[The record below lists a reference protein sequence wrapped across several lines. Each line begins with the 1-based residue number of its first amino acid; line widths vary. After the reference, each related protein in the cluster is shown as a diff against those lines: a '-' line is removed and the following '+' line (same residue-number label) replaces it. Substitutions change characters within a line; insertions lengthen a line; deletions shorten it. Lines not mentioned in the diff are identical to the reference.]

1 MYTSNE
7 DDFRFWEPET
17 DRRLICAIFSRA
29 GLGIEL
35 NDENCAKISEGMG
48 GGWPPPHR
56 IRQHVYNVRKRVLQA
71 ARRQATAT
79 NAGASQ
85 AGPAK
90 TKGAAD
96 IDEHDATPF
105 MKRSP
110 LGKHP
115 RDDAEPSDD
124 KEAKAD
130 DDDRTVLMNGAS
142 KSNRAR
148 VDTKLSKD
156 ETDAKPKKAK
166 MESYS
171 FSEDMESFRNEV
183 DWYDYP

>member
-1 MYTSNE
+1 M
-7 DDFRFWEPET
+7 
-17 DRRLICAIFSRA
+17 
-29 GLGIEL
+29 GIEL

-48 GGWPPPHR
+48 GGEGASLLFCILWLTPFCTGWPPPYR

>member
-1 MYTSNE
+1 
-7 DDFRFWEPET
+7 
-17 DRRLICAIFSRA
+17 
-29 GLGIEL
+29 
-35 NDENCAKISEGMG
+35 
-48 GGWPPPHR
+48 
-56 IRQHVYNVRKRVLQA
+56 
-71 ARRQATAT
+71 
-79 NAGASQ
+79 
-85 AGPAK
+85 
-90 TKGAAD
+90 
-96 IDEHDATPF
+96 